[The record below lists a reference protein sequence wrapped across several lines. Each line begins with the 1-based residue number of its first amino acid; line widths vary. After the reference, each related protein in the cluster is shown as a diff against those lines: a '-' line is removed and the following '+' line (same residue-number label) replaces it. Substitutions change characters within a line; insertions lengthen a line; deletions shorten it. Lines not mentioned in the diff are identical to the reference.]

1 MKRLLLVFNPRSSH
15 FWQVERDV
23 LEKVRNLKGWM
34 VGKYEIADTDVD
46 DNAKKLSRVVMDG
59 DVVVAAGGDGT
70 ANIAMNGILL
80 SGAKDVKFGVMG
92 YGNFNDMAR
101 MFGKTSL
108 EDILNKAGKK
118 VWPLECKINGKH
130 WRYAMCYF
138 TVGMFAEACE
148 VFDKPKV
155 RRKLQKKHRHSH
167 LIGSIWS
174 LAMWWFREHKREFL
188 PEFRLR
194 NSSEEEIHCDNC
206 SDYMAINSPTVA
218 RIMKGG
224 KYYENENYFLS
235 NIGCMTKFFKL
246 IPMMLKSMFA
256 KVSGIESDYDC
267 LILDKESKI
276 MLQAEGEYKM
286 ISGVKKI
293 EIEKTAKPMMVVMK

>member
-15 FWQVERDV
+15 FWQVERDI
-23 LEKVRNLKGWM
+23 LTKVRNLKGWM

-46 DNAKKLSRVVMDG
+46 DNAKKLARVVMDG

-80 SGAKDVKFGVMG
+80 SKAQGVKLGVMG

-101 MFGKTSL
+101 MFGKFEL
-108 EDILNKAGKK
+108 EEILEKSGKE
-118 VWPLECKINGKH
+118 VWPLECKINGEH

-138 TVGMFAEACE
+138 TVGMFAEACA

-155 RRKLQKKHRHSH
+155 RKKLQRKHKRSN

-174 LAMWWFREHKREFL
+174 LAKWWFKEHKREFL
-188 PEFRLR
+188 PDFSVK
-194 NSSEEEIHCDNC
+194 NSSDEMICCDKC
-206 SDYMAINSPTVA
+206 SDYMAINSPSVA

-224 KYYENENYFLS
+224 KYYSNENYFLS

-246 IPMMLKSMFA
+246 IPMMLRSMFRQ
-256 KVSGIESDYDC
+256 VPGIESDYDC
-267 LILDKESKI
+267 LILSKASKI

-286 ISGVKKI
+286 IDNVKTI
-293 EIEKTAKPMMVVMK
+293 EIEKTAAPMMVVMK